1 MIVSVARQIECK
13 AEQHGTKP
21 GHSGMVLQDLVI
33 HSNYFGPKL
42 QTNVKLLEGVHQGMM

>member
-13 AEQHGTKP
+13 AEQHGEKP
-21 GHSGMVLQDLVI
+21 GHPGTVLQDLVI

-42 QTNVKLLEGVHQGMM
+42 ETNVKLLEGVRQGMM